1 MARIF
6 CYMGYET
13 ENDLRCDRWSI
24 GNNTVNVKFNSELMA
39 HNGKFNSVLM
49 AHNGKINHIDPIKDG
64 FDWGNGA
71 AALIARLL
79 FGV

>member
-1 MARIF
+1 
-6 CYMGYET
+6 
-13 ENDLRCDRWSI
+13 
-24 GNNTVNVKFNSELMA
+24 MA
-39 HNGKFNSVLM
+39 HNGKVNSDLM

-71 AALIARLL
+71 ATLIARLL